1 VLGGSVSSKSSGM
14 GSCLS
19 YDRAE
24 CDVRKAVLAGQDFSA
39 VQGMAWSGLAA
50 MCPDGGELNVAQ
62 VNARSGEVRAGRGD
76 VILRVSRLSRFTSF
90 ADPASG
96 TVVALVHLAERG
108 NFFTHKPTTWGMWAA
123 TPSKPDQKPE
133 RAPNG
138 MDMYRWGTCTNAVPN
153 RGVIECDDANGE
165 RVLTATLSDNG
176 SAIVM
181 GPDGTLPAAVVE
193 GIGNTCP
200 QGKVTFAPG
209 VDPALAFAVSF
220 SIACMV
226 G

>member
-1 VLGGSVSSKSSGM
+1 MGHCVSS
-14 GSCLS
+14 
-19 YDRAE
+19 DRTEWDA
-24 CDVRKAVLAGQDFSA
+24 RKAVFAGQDFSA
-39 VQGMAWSGLAA
+39 VQGMEWSGLAA

-62 VNARSGEVRAGRGD
+62 VNARSGEVRAGSGD
-76 VILRVSRLSRFTSF
+76 AILKVSRLRCSTMFT
-90 ADPASG
+90 DPSSG
-96 TVVALVHLAERG
+96 AVVALVHLVERG
-108 NFFTHKPTTWGMWAA
+108 NIFTHKNTTWSMWAD
-123 TPSKPDQKPE
+123 TPSKPDQQPE
-133 RAPNG
+133 TAPND
-138 MDMYRWGTCTNAVPN
+138 MEMYRWGTCTNAVPN

-193 GIGNTCP
+193 GIHNTSP
-200 QGKVTFAPG
+200 QGRVTFAPG

-220 SIACMV
+220 TIACMA